1 MRVEVFLTLRVDTR
15 SAPHEDQR
23 PVTLVKTFEVP
34 AIFDEMLLQDD
45 EMPEGLVMVI
55 TLAGV
60 KFRTGTGD
68 FSAWADV
75 ALAACHYDAYLD
87 SLLISQWQRSLT

>member
-1 MRVEVFLTLRVDTR
+1 MKVEVFLTLRVDTR

-23 PVTLVKTFEVP
+23 PVELVKTFEVP

-45 EMPEGLVMVI
+45 GAPEVLVI
-55 TLAGV
+55 TLQGV
-60 KFRTGTGD
+60 RFRTGTGD